1 MDNNLFSE
9 NQIEY
14 MYSNPSFFS
23 FVNDYFSTF
32 LTQSQKLKAKMNN
45 LEMSD
50 ADMHIYIRIILAN
63 LGDLRQ
69 MISEI
74 EKSLSYTYRDSVQVF
89 DGEIHGHLQVQRY
102 LQSKV
107 QIKYPKE
114 YPCQIKIRTSVTPEN
129 IFLIYIVDYIIRL
142 LSEFSK
148 ILQNYIGKT
157 YSTEKVL
164 IDEYKRAFCSF
175 ARKNYFK
182 ECAVSL
188 DSIKKKY
195 GDIFPE
201 NILNAIKI
209 RAAKGKI
216 RNYQS
221 YEKIFEWYWKYK
233 KGTVIF
239 DTKRTLDILRYSD
252 DFCNRLF
259 ELWCLHSI
267 KETFINDFGL
277 LLVSERNIMNN
288 NGQSIFTLKTST
300 DGIVDIYYQKGKNLY
315 WNEEIQPIW
324 KYVDSKG
331 NTKRLAG
338 IPDIS
343 VKYTS
348 STQSLVM
355 IDLKNRIRSSGNNS
369 EEIYKMIGY
378 FSNFE
383 NMLKQTYLGDIKK
396 QAILIY
402 RNDYFP
408 FTERLTSDNNYLL
421 NTYSVSP
428 SAKATLNINQFKSIC
443 QCVLDTQ
450 GIDGKT
456 SEVLGNYKKEKQSL
470 SKKINQD
477 DENSLVYQISEKN
490 HKVISNLFSYG
501 ELAEELPKQ
510 MDLLRQNYFPH
521 IWDNMSQN
529 TKEILAMADC
539 LFSGMKSC
547 ENADYAPIC
556 LEYCRGLEVQ
566 LNQLIFEPFR
576 SGNNINTLTQKNRF
590 YEKMKEPR
598 DLTLG
603 ECVFLLEKCTHKYFP
618 MTELRRYV
626 ERIVSDSNIFFADAV
641 PKMREINTNIRR
653 LSAHTTIMLYEELVI
668 TRQKILGI
676 GYLNLFYQL
685 LDQR

>member
-32 LTQSQKLKAKMNN
+32 LTQSQKLKANMNN

-74 EKSLSYTYRDSVQVF
+74 EKSLSYTYRDSIQVF

-114 YPCQIKIRTSVTPEN
+114 YPCQIKVRTSVTPEN

-142 LSEFSK
+142 LGEFSK

-233 KGTVIF
+233 KGSVIF

-288 NGQSIFTLKTST
+288 NGQSIFNCPY
-300 DGIVDIYYQKGKNLY
+300 GIQRKNQHKIVVWDIFCNVIL
-315 WNEEIQPIW
+315 WN
-324 KYVDSKG
+324 
-331 NTKRLAG
+331 T
-338 IPDIS
+338 
-343 VKYTS
+343 
-348 STQSLVM
+348 
-355 IDLKNRIRSSGNNS
+355 
-369 EEIYKMIGY
+369 
-378 FSNFE
+378 
-383 NMLKQTYLGDIKK
+383 
-396 QAILIY
+396 
-402 RNDYFP
+402 
-408 FTERLTSDNNYLL
+408 
-421 NTYSVSP
+421 
-428 SAKATLNINQFKSIC
+428 
-443 QCVLDTQ
+443 
-450 GIDGKT
+450 
-456 SEVLGNYKKEKQSL
+456 
-470 SKKINQD
+470 
-477 DENSLVYQISEKN
+477 
-490 HKVISNLFSYG
+490 
-501 ELAEELPKQ
+501 
-510 MDLLRQNYFPH
+510 
-521 IWDNMSQN
+521 
-529 TKEILAMADC
+529 
-539 LFSGMKSC
+539 
-547 ENADYAPIC
+547 
-556 LEYCRGLEVQ
+556 
-566 LNQLIFEPFR
+566 
-576 SGNNINTLTQKNRF
+576 
-590 YEKMKEPR
+590 
-598 DLTLG
+598 
-603 ECVFLLEKCTHKYFP
+603 VF
-618 MTELRRYV
+618 
-626 ERIVSDSNIFFADAV
+626 
-641 PKMREINTNIRR
+641 
-653 LSAHTTIMLYEELVI
+653 
-668 TRQKILGI
+668 
-676 GYLNLFYQL
+676 
-685 LDQR
+685 